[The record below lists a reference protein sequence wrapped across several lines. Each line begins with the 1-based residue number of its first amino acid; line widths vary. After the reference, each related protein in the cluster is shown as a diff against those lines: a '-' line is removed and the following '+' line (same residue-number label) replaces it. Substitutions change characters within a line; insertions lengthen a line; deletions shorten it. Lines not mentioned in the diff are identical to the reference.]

1 MPPDAVP
8 TPGPAAPAALR
19 PAAPAA
25 LRLGGR
31 SFPAGRT
38 VVMAVINR
46 TPDSFYAG
54 ARQLDDDVA
63 LAAVDEAVDAGAD
76 VLDVGGVKAGPGEAV
91 SPQQEVDRVV
101 GFVTV
106 VRERHPGVVVSVDTW
121 RAEVAEHA
129 CRAGA
134 GLVNDTW
141 AGHDPDLVHVAARHG
156 AGYVV
161 SHTGGAQPRTRPS
174 RVTYGATADGVVDD
188 VLATLRAGA
197 ARAVAAGVDRHCVLV
212 DPTHDFGKNTWHSL
226 TLVRRTD
233 AVVALGHPVLMALSR
248 KDFIGE
254 TLDLPPDERLEGT
267 LAATSIAAW
276 LGATVFRCHDARA
289 TRRALD
295 VVEAVRG
302 DLVPPRALRGLA

>member
-226 TLVRRTD
+226 TLVRRTG

>member
-1 MPPDAVP
+1 MTGTEV
-8 TPGPAAPAALR
+8 AADAALV
-19 PAAPAA
+19 
-25 LRLGGR
+25 LGGR
-31 SFPAGRT
+31 GFARGRA
-38 VVMAVINR
+38 VVMAVVNR
-46 TPDSFYAG
+46 TPDSFWAG

-63 LAAVDEAVDAGAD
+63 LAALDEAVDGGAD
-76 VLDVGGVKAGPGEAV
+76 VVDVGGVKAGPGEEV
-91 SPQQEVDRVV
+91 GEQEEVDRVV
-101 GFVTV
+101 GFVETV
-106 VRERHPGVVVSVDTW
+106 RARHPRVVVSVDTW
-121 RAEVAEHA
+121 RAGVAEHA

-161 SHTGGAQPRTRPS
+161 SHTGGARPRTRPF
-174 RVTYGATADGVVDD
+174 RVTYGHERDGVVTD
-188 VLATLRAGA
+188 VVRTLATGA
-197 ARAVAAGVDRHCVLV
+197 ARAVAAGVDPRSVLV

-226 TLVRRTD
+226 ALVRRTD

-254 TLDLPPDERLEGT
+254 TLDLPPDDRLEGT
-267 LAATSIAAW
+267 LAATAIAAW
-276 LGATVFRCHDARA
+276 QGATVFRCHDARA

-295 VVEAVRG
+295 VVAAVRG

>member
-1 MPPDAVP
+1 MSSEVAGMPARAGTAVP
-8 TPGPAAPAALR
+8 EER
-19 PAAPAA
+19 

-31 SFPAGRT
+31 WFPAGRT
-38 VVMAVINR
+38 LVMAVVNR
-46 TPDSFYAG
+46 TPDSFFAG

-63 LAAVDEAVDAGAD
+63 TASVDEAVAAGAD
-76 VLDVGGVKAGPGEAV
+76 ILDIGGVKAGPGDEV

-101 GFVTV
+101 GFVEA
-106 VRERHPGVVVSVDTW
+106 VRARHPHVVLSVDTW

-129 CRAGA
+129 CAAGA

-141 AGHDPDLVHVAARHG
+141 AGHDPELVHVAARHG

-161 SHTGGAQPRTRPS
+161 SHTGGAIPRTRPF
-174 RVTYGATADGVVDD
+174 RVTYGRHPEGVVDD
-188 VLATLRAGA
+188 VVATLRAGA
-197 ARAVAAGVDRHCVLV
+197 GRAVAAGVDPRSVLV

-233 AVVALGHPVLMALSR
+233 AVVALGFPVLMALSR

-254 TLDLPPDERLEGT
+254 TLDLPPDDRLEGT
-267 LAATSIAAW
+267 LAATSVAAW
-276 LGATVFRCHDARA
+276 LGASVFRCHDARA

-302 DLVPPRALRGLA
+302 DLRPPRALRGLA

>member
-19 PAAPAA
+19 AAAPAA

-174 RVTYGATADGVVDD
+174 RVTYGTTVDGVVDD

-226 TLVRRTD
+226 ALVRRTD

>member
-1 MPPDAVP
+1 MARTD
-8 TPGPAAPAALR
+8 AAPPGAPEDAALV
-19 PAAPAA
+19 
-25 LRLGGR
+25 LGGR
-31 SFPAGRT
+31 AFPRGRT
-38 VVMAVINR
+38 VVMAVLNR

-63 LAAVDEAVDAGAD
+63 LRDADEAVDGGAD
-76 VLDVGGVKAGPGEAV
+76 VLDVGGVKAGPGEEV
-91 SPQQEVDRVV
+91 SEQQEVDRVV
-101 GFVTV
+101 GFVE
-106 VRERHPGVVVSVDTW
+106 RLRDRHPSVVLSVDTW
-121 RAEVAEHA
+121 RSAVAEHA

-141 AGHDPDLVHVAARHG
+141 AGHDPDLVHVAVRRG

-161 SHTGGAQPRTRPS
+161 SHTGGATPRTRPF
-174 RVTYGATADGVVDD
+174 RVTYGHSRDGVVAD
-188 VLATLRAGA
+188 VVRTLTTGA
-197 ARAVAAGVDRHCVLV
+197 ARAVAAGVDPRAVLV

-226 TLVRRTD
+226 ELVRRTD

-267 LAATSIAAW
+267 MAATTIAAW
-276 LGATVFRCHDARA
+276 HGATVFRCHDARA
-289 TRRALD
+289 TRRLLD

>member
-1 MPPDAVP
+1 MDRS
-8 TPGPAAPAALR
+8 GEAPEVAG
-19 PAAPAA
+19 

-31 SFPAGRT
+31 SFAPGRT
-38 VVMAVINR
+38 VVMAVLNR
-46 TPDSFYAG
+46 TPDSFFAG

-63 LAAVDEAVDAGAD
+63 LAAVDEAVAGGAD
-76 VLDVGGVKAGPGEAV
+76 VVDIGGVKAGPGDDV
-91 SPQQEVDRVV
+91 PVQQEVDRVV
-101 GFVTV
+101 GFVAA
-106 VRERHPGVVVSVDTW
+106 VRQRHPGVVVSVDTW
-121 RAEVAEHA
+121 RAEVAEYA
-129 CRAGA
+129 CAAGA

-141 AGHDPDLVHVAARHG
+141 AGHDPELVHVAARHG

-161 SHTGGAQPRTRPS
+161 SHTGGATPRTRPF
-174 RVTYGATADGVVDD
+174 RVTYGTGPDGVVDD
-188 VLATLRAGA
+188 VVRTLTAGA
-197 ARAVAAGVDRHCVLV
+197 ARAVAAGVDPRSVLV
-212 DPTHDFGKNTWHSL
+212 DPTHDFGKNTWHGL

-233 AVVALGHPVLMALSR
+233 AVVAIGHPVLMALSR

-267 LAATSIAAW
+267 LAATTLAAW